1 MTEAKKNVVAKKDE
15 STELLAMGARPD
27 FLKQGPARGS
37 EEVDLSDI
45 TIPRLSIIQD
55 LSPQGKKSK
64 PEYIDGA
71 EVGHLFNTITKELF
85 TGEVMFIPVYFR
97 KEYIIWKLRA
107 KGGGFFGAFNTEQEA
122 VAALP
127 DLEGNA
133 NDYEVVD
140 THVHFVLLV
149 KQGSTKDA
157 PILEEV
163 VLSMSKSQN
172 KKSRELNTMI
182 KLAGGDR
189 FSRIYK
195 LSATEE
201 QNKNGDD
208 YWNYRVSP
216 FGYVSEAMYKR
227 AEETYEAISSGQ
239 RKVDH
244 GGDDSDAKQ
253 PSKAKAAPKEADFDD
268 EFAV

>member
-1 MTEAKKNVVAKKDE
+1 MD
-15 STELLAMGARPD
+15 LLVLNDRPD
-27 FLKQGPARGS
+27 FLKGGNGRGS
-37 EEVDLSDI
+37 EEMDMGDI

-55 LSPQGKKSK
+55 LSPQGKKNK
-64 PEYIDGA
+64 PEYIEGA

-97 KEYIIWKLRA
+97 KEYIIWKTRKA
-107 KGGGFFGAFNTEQEA
+107 GGGFHGAFATEQQA
-122 VAALP
+122 VAALA

-133 NDYEVVD
+133 NDYEIVD

-149 KQGSTKDA
+149 KAGSTKDK

-172 KKSRELNTMI
+172 KVSRQLNTMV

-208 YWNYRVSP
+208 YWNFRVQP

-244 GGDDSDAKQ
+244 GSDDTDAK
-253 PSKAKAAPKEADFDD
+253 PTKAKAQAADFDD

>member
-1 MTEAKKNVVAKKDE
+1 MTTKKEIAVKEE
-15 STELLAMGARPD
+15 SMDLLVLADRPD
-27 FLKQGPARGS
+27 FLKAGAGRGS
-37 EEVDLSDI
+37 EEMETSDI

-55 LSPQGKKSK
+55 LSPQSKKNK
-64 PEYIDGA
+64 PEYIEGA

-97 KEYIIWKLRA
+97 KEYVIWKVRKL
-107 KGGGFFGAFNTEQEA
+107 GGGFFGAFDTEQGA
-122 VAALP
+122 ITALSK
-127 DLEGNA
+127 LEGNA

-149 KQGSTKDA
+149 KQGSTKDQ

-172 KKSRELNTMI
+172 KVSRQLNTMV

-189 FSRIYK
+189 FSRVYK

-208 YWNYRVSP
+208 YWNFRVQP
-216 FGYVSEAMYKR
+216 YGYVSEAMYKH
-227 AEETYEAISSGQ
+227 AESVYEAISSGQ
-239 RKVDH
+239 RRVDH
-244 GGDDSDAKQ
+244 SGDEANG
-253 PSKAKAAPKEADFDD
+253 PSRPSPTQGADFDD

>member
-1 MTEAKKNVVAKKDE
+1 MTGKNEVAKKEE
-15 STELLAMGARPD
+15 SMEEMFALAARPD
-27 FLKQGPARGS
+27 FLGAGNRGS
-37 EEVDLSDI
+37 EEMDMSDI

-71 EVGHLFNTITKELF
+71 EIGDIFNTVTKELF
-85 TGEVMFIPVYFR
+85 RGDLMFIPVYFR
-97 KEYIIWKLRA
+97 KEYIVWKDRK
-107 KGGGFFGAFNTEQEA
+107 KGGGFFGSFATEQEA
-122 VAALP
+122 IAALP

-140 THVHFVLLV
+140 THAHFALLV
-149 KQGSTKDA
+149 KPGSTKDK

-163 VLSMSKSQN
+163 VISMSKSQN
-172 KKSRELNTMI
+172 KVSRELNTMV
-182 KLAGGDR
+182 KMGGGDR

-195 LSATEE
+195 LAAREE
-201 QNKNGDD
+201 QNKNGDS
-208 YWNYRVSP
+208 YQNYVVKP

-227 AEETYEAISSGQ
+227 AEETYEAISSGS
-239 RKVDH
+239 RKVDY
-244 GGDDSDAKQ
+244 AEEAAQ
-253 PSKAKAAPKEADFDD
+253 PSRPAKGKQETADFDD